1 MQPNLM
7 QPNLYSQSLV
17 IPQSRS
23 AGRRN
28 LLLCAANAV
37 RALLPKLFSRNAGPL
52 AFSSLCAVHAKRM
65 RTLTCLARSFSL
77 HPVCKPKLRRTTV
90 DGGRASLASSG
101 PIRSGPYPG
110 PSLPVLLEVGVG
122 SVSPVPPRI
131 AHPWREGVAGAIAK
145 DSRLF
150 FPWPRAAF
158 SRDLRRRL
166 KSQPWAEVQTLA
178 ILCFSSSV
186 SQSGLKPYRRPTSH
200 QPAACPQSLGCRRHG
215 VPDSRGTF

>member
-1 MQPNLM
+1 
-7 QPNLYSQSLV
+7 
-17 IPQSRS
+17 
-23 AGRRN
+23 
-28 LLLCAANAV
+28 
-37 RALLPKLFSRNAGPL
+37 
-52 AFSSLCAVHAKRM
+52 M
-65 RTLTCLARSFSL
+65 RTLTCLARSFFPAPRLLTQTQTNNSRRW
-77 HPVCKPKLRRTTV
+77 PSVPCFLRSR
-90 DGGRASLASSG
+90 GHWPEPQA
-101 PIRSGPYPG
+101 P
-110 PSLPVLLEVGVG
+110 LPVLLEVGVG

-150 FPWPRAAF
+150 FPWPRVAF
-158 SRDLRRRL
+158 SRDPRRRL
-166 KSQPWAEVQTLA
+166 KIQPWAEIQTLT